1 MWVIGGNDI
10 AGPATS
16 SLNDIWYS
24 SDGIT
29 WIEATTSA
37 AFSPRTGHSSLA
49 FSGKMWVIG
58 GNDSVNGLGWLGNGY
73 KNDVW
78 YSSDGI
84 SWSQA
89 TSSAAFSPRCNH
101 TSLVFDNKMWV
112 VGGAG
117 SGMATNRD
125 VWYST
130 DGITWTQATAS
141 AAFSARYYHSSAVF
155 NGKMWVIGGQDGTG
169 TRNDIWYSTDGSAWT
184 QLSSFTGF
192 SPRYGQSSLVFNNE
206 LWSIGGT
213 GDTDYKDV
221 WYMK

>member
-1 MWVIGGNDI
+1 
-10 AGPATS
+10 
-16 SLNDIWYS
+16 
-24 SDGIT
+24 
-29 WIEATTSA
+29 
-37 AFSPRTGHSSLA
+37 
-49 FSGKMWVIG
+49 
-58 GNDSVNGLGWLGNGY
+58 
-73 KNDVW
+73 
-78 YSSDGI
+78 
-84 SWSQA
+84 
-89 TSSAAFSPRCNH
+89 
-101 TSLVFDNKMWV
+101 MWV

-117 SGMATNRD
+117 IGMATNRD